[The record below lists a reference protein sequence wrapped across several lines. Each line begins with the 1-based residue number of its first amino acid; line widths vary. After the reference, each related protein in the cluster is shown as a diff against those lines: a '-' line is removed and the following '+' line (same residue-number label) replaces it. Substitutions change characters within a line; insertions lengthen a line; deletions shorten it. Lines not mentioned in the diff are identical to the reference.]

1 MAAMPLRAKRGFL
14 EWFGLVLVA
23 MTLLSIP
30 SIVRDSIAMVRET
43 HWTWVFIPVCV
54 GLGYGWNSYWV
65 KRWWNPE
72 AHKIKWHES
81 VDSK

>member
-1 MAAMPLRAKRGFL
+1 
-14 EWFGLVLVA
+14 
-23 MTLLSIP
+23 
-30 SIVRDSIAMVRET
+30 VRDSIAMVRET

-72 AHKIKWHES
+72 AHKIKWHEP